1 MTPPTSPERCVFCR
15 IASGTSPAHVVHD
28 EEELIAF
35 LDINPI
41 RPGHLQIIPKQ
52 HFPYFDDIPPALA
65 GRILALGQRLAGPL
79 KQLFGVRRVAFC
91 FSGNDIAH
99 AHAHLLPLHNG
110 TDITSRRYI
119 AEETLTFRPTPRMP
133 DDELAQIAARIR
145 ATAIR

>member
-1 MTPPTSPERCVFCR
+1 MSPENTARCIFCR
-15 IASGTSPAHVVHD
+15 IVRGASPAHIVHD
-28 EEELIAF
+28 EEALIAF

-52 HFPYFDDIPPALA
+52 HFPYFDDIPTELA

-119 AEETLTFRPTPRMP
+119 AEETLTFRPTPRAP
-133 DDELAQIAARIR
+133 DEELAQIAARIR
-145 ATAIR
+145 AAASR